1 MKKWSAPATV
11 LLSLYIPPG
20 RPVADVAN
28 MLRQEA
34 SISQNIKL
42 KRTRDAVESAISSA
56 IDRLMSFN
64 KVPDNGLAIF
74 CGENFDTEE
83 FKCYVFSP
91 PEKITIYFYRTDKY
105 FHTEFLEDMVEEREI
120 YGLIIVEGK
129 QATIGVLRGSKI
141 EVLEEAEGFVP
152 GKHMMGG
159 QSQRRIERIIEEM
172 KNNFLKETGE
182 KVNHYLLPYLE
193 EGKLKGVL
201 LGGPGYAKK
210 DFYDGEYIDYRLK
223 KLIMEPLVD
232 IGDEGEV
239 GLREMVMKSKELL
252 KNQKYVEVQDL
263 MEELKF
269 HLAKDDGLI
278 IYGLEEI
285 RKALELGAVDSLIVY
300 DEDNPELQKITQEA
314 EKYGTKVYVVGDELP
329 EAEWVKKTFGGAVG
343 KLRYNFFGEENGK
356 SETN

>member
-1 MKKWSAPATV
+1 
-11 LLSLYIPPG
+11 LYIPPG
-20 RPVADVAN
+20 RPIADVAN

-56 IDRLMSFN
+56 IDRLMAFN

-105 FHTEFLEDMVEEREI
+105 FHVEFLEDMIEESDI
-120 YGLIIVEGK
+120 YGLIIVERD

-141 EVLEEAEGFVP
+141 EVLEEDEGFVP

-159 QSQRRIERIIEEM
+159 QSQRRIDRIIEEM
-172 KNNFLKETGE
+172 YNDFLKEVGE
-182 KVNHYLLPYLE
+182 KVNQYFLQY
-193 EGKLKGVL
+193 GDKLKGIL

-210 DFYDGEYIDYRLK
+210 DFYDGDYIDYRLK

-232 IGDEGEV
+232 IGDQGEA
-239 GLREMVMKSKELL
+239 GLREMVMKSRELL
-252 KNQKYVEVQDL
+252 KSQKYIEVQDL
-263 MEELKF
+263 MEELKL

-278 IYGLEEI
+278 IYGLEDI
-285 RKALELGAVDSLIVY
+285 RKAIELGAVDSVVVY
-300 DEDNPELQKITQEA
+300 DEDNPELQKIIQEA

-343 KLRYNFFGEENGK
+343 KLRYK
-356 SETN
+356 IY